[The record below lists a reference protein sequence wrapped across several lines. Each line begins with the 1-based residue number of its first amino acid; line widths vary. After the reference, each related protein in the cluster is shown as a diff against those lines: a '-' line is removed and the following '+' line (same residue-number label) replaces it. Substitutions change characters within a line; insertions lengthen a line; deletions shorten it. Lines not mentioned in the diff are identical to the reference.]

1 MYSRTFKKAPEKI
14 VEKGS
19 AKFGTYQDV
28 SPKLDIRGMHAPYAG
43 VPVPSFISNLRIKSR
58 LEYAFSLD
66 NYIGIAIFY
75 DFKAIGLGEIIFW
88 NKETG
93 KRNAYHTI
101 MAPRRRFVPIHTTKG
116 ICACYRNSRY
126 LKISWGRNHEHHALS
141 FKVKGDKRRPNAK
154 GFLFSPIDDK
164 NHCDV
169 SFVSPSPSFSRCSAS
184 WISTMSLNGQI
195 SLRNKKQKEQISAN
209 SKGLGMM
216 VLNRT
221 YIKMHSKSTYIYG
234 MQKIKNDDVYFYLRS
249 SNLDAA
255 DSDSYNDNVLFVNNE
270 PTALP
275 PVYITH
281 PFGMKKRWI
290 IQDTE
295 SMVDLAFTPVSLAP
309 RTLNLIAL
317 RMDYHLIY
325 GTFEGTLLTKDGK
338 KIALKNFSGI
348 LYKNLLRL

>member
-1 MYSRTFKKAPEKI
+1 MYSREFKEAPEKI
-14 VEKGS
+14 VEKGI
-19 AKFGTYQDV
+19 AKFGTFHGV

-43 VPVPSFISNLRIKSR
+43 IPVPSVISNLRIKSR

-66 NYIGIAIFY
+66 DYTGIAIFY
-75 DFKAIGLGEIIFW
+75 DFKMIGIAEIILW

-93 KRNAYHTI
+93 KRQAYHTI
-101 MAPRRRFVPIHTTKG
+101 MPPRRRFVPTHTTRG
-116 ICACYRNSRY
+116 ICASYKKSRFI
-126 LKISWGRNHEHHALS
+126 KISWGRNHEHHSLS
-141 FKVKGDKRRPNAK
+141 FKLKGDKARPKIQA
-154 GFLFSPIDDK
+154 FLFSPIEDK

-169 SFVSPSPSFSRCSAS
+169 SFVSPSPACSRVSAT
-184 WISTMSLNGQI
+184 WISSMSLNGQI
-195 SLRNKKQKEQISAN
+195 SLTNKHQKAQIPAN
-209 SKGLGMM
+209 SNGLGLM

-221 YIKMHSKSTYIYG
+221 YIKMHSKSTYIYA
-234 MQKIKNDDVYFYLRS
+234 MQKIQNDDVYFYLRS

-255 DSDSYNDNVLFVNNE
+255 DSDRYNDNVLFVNNE

-281 PFGMKKRWI
+281 PFGMEKRWI

-295 SMVDLAFTPVSLAP
+295 SMVDLSFTPVSVAP
-309 RTLNLIAL
+309 RTLNIIAL

-325 GTFEGTLLTKDGK
+325 GTFEGTLLTKDGR
-338 KIALKNFSGI
+338 KIAIKNFSGI